1 MTIMKILK
9 PGMYTTIQDI
19 GRYNHQKSGMSVSG
33 AMDQFSLR
41 VANILVGNIDNEAC
55 LETTLFGLKIKFEGD
70 ALIAIT
76 GANLMP
82 MINNKAIDMWSGIKV
97 LNGDELSF
105 GTPESGCRSYIA
117 IQHGIDVPEVMGSK
131 STYVKG
137 KVGGFNGRMLKAG
150 DEIKINQAG
159 ESDFTSIK
167 KLPIELIPSYYKD
180 NIVRVIMG
188 PQDNYF
194 TKNGIYTFL
203 DSEFEVTNE
212 ADRMGYRLSGPKISH
227 ITSAD
232 IISDGITMGS
242 VQIPGEG
249 APIIM
254 MADRQTTGGYTKIAT
269 IITPDINI
277 VGQLKPGD
285 SIRFEVIN
293 IEEAHRIYR
302 KYIKDFDSIRE
313 SVEKL
318 ASTTIS
324 GKRLKVRVNNKDYE
338 VIVEEIM

>member
-1 MTIMKILK
+1 MTTMKIIK

-19 GRYNHQKSGMSVSG
+19 GRYNYQKSGMSVSG

-41 VANILVGNIDNEAC
+41 VANILVGNIDSEAC

-70 ALIAIT
+70 ALIAVT

-82 MINNKAIDMWSGIKV
+82 KINNKAIDMWSGVKV
-97 LNGDELSF
+97 LDGDELSF
-105 GTPESGCRSYIA
+105 ETAKSGCRSYIA
-117 IQHGIDVPEVMGSK
+117 IAHGIDVPEVMGSK

-137 KVGGFNGRMLKAG
+137 KVGGFQGRMLRAD
-150 DEIKINQAG
+150 DEIKIGSAEKN
-159 ESDFTSIK
+159 DFTSIK
-167 KLPIELIPSYYKD
+167 KLPIELIPSYSKD
-180 NIVRVIMG
+180 NVVRVVMG
-188 PQDNYF
+188 PQDDYF
-194 TKNGIYTFL
+194 TAEGINTFF
-203 DSEFEVTNE
+203 DCEYQVTSE
-212 ADRMGYRLSGPKISH
+212 ADRMGYRLSGSKVPH

-242 VQIPGEG
+242 VQIPGDG

-285 SIRFEVIN
+285 SVRFKLID
-293 IEEAHRIYR
+293 IQEAHRIYR
-302 KYIKDFDSIRE
+302 KYMKDFDSIRE
-313 SVEKL
+313 SVAKKGC
-318 ASTTIS
+318 TTIT
-324 GKRLKVRVNNKDYE
+324 GTKLKVKVNNKEYD
-338 VIVEEIM
+338 VIVEEIK